1 MMVRDGVRLL
11 LQIPVLEYVSRY
23 VPEEYDG
30 FFEDADTWID
40 AMSDLIQGHPE
51 GSFELG
57 TVEKRSLEVFEEDPL
72 SPGSHQAGTLPL
84 VVTDFRKAVTVVLII
99 LTLAHFVKEGKTTPS
114 SPCPHAR

>member
-11 LQIPVLEYVSRY
+11 LQMPVLEYVSRY
-23 VPEEYDG
+23 VPEEYDSS
-30 FFEDADTWID
+30 FEDVDTWID
-40 AMSDLIQGHPE
+40 AMSDLTRRHPE

-84 VVTDFRKAVTVVLII
+84 VVTDFRKEGRDRGPNNTDPGPLC
-99 LTLAHFVKEGKTTPS
+99 EGKTTPS
-114 SPCPHAR
+114 SPCPHTR